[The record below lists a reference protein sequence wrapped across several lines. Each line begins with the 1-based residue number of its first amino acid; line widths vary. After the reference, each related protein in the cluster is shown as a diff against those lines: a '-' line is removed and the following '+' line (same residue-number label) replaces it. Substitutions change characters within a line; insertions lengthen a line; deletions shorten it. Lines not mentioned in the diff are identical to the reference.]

1 MRAYAAQVDRMDQGI
16 ARIVRALRDRNVLDD
31 TLLLFV
37 SDNGASD
44 EELPKA
50 QFEKRLPRQL
60 PRPAGTSPGTSG
72 NGAPTGSPRRTT
84 RTRPATTRRGP
95 RPEASASCAAARISA
110 TTRTATASLH
120 GRRTHP
126 NPPPATSASGARSIA
141 LRTPKSP
148 LDFLIPQCKRSRVLG
163 VSTGVAQ
170 LGEGRSEATAPLRIG
185 VVGLG
190 AVAQAVHLPLLA
202 KHPALFRPAALC
214 DLSPSTRARL
224 AGPLAL
230 EDDRLFSSAEELVAF
245 ADIDAVA
252 ILTSGSHGELAAAA
266 ARADLAIF
274 CEKPLAYTRAEIDEL
289 ATLDPRL
296 MLGYMKLYDPAVERA
311 RELLAGRPAPRA
323 VDVTVLH
330 PPDAPQLAHAA
341 LPPRP
346 TDLDAAMLD
355 ALSVADAATLE
366 RALGAVPAEIAH
378 LYSGAILGSIVH
390 ELAVIRY
397 LVGGPLA
404 VESADAWEHS
414 VALDGRLPGGA
425 RVSIRWHYLERYPA
439 YREEVRVHDEA
450 GTVALTFPA
459 PYLLHAPTVLTVV
472 DGDGAGERRS
482 ESRWTAEAFERQWL
496 AFADF
501 VRGGAAPRAGIHEGR
516 EDVVA
521 CQAAT
526 VLLAAR
532 KGITVGGE
540 AAGGGT

>member
-1 MRAYAAQVDRMDQGI
+1 
-16 ARIVRALRDRNVLDD
+16 L
-31 TLLLFV
+31 
-37 SDNGASD
+37 
-44 EELPKA
+44 
-50 QFEKRLPRQL
+50 
-60 PRPAGTSPGTSG
+60 
-72 NGAPTGSPRRTT
+72 
-84 RTRPATTRRGP
+84 
-95 RPEASASCAAARISA
+95 
-110 TTRTATASLH
+110 
-120 GRRTHP
+120 
-126 NPPPATSASGARSIA
+126 
-141 LRTPKSP
+141 
-148 LDFLIPQCKRSRVLG
+148 
-163 VSTGVAQ
+163 
-170 LGEGRSEATAPLRIG
+170 EATAPLRIG
-185 VVGLG
+185 IVGLG

-214 DLSPSTRARL
+214 DLSPSTCARL
-224 AGPLAL
+224 AGSLGL
-230 EDDRLFSSAEELVAF
+230 DDLRLFSSADDLVAS
-245 ADIDAVA
+245 DDLDAVA

-274 CEKPLAYTRAEIDEL
+274 CEKPLAYTLAEVDEL
-289 ATLDPRL
+289 AALEPRL

-311 RELLAGRPAPRA
+311 RELLAGRPTPRA

-346 TDLDAAMLD
+346 TDLDATMLE
-355 ALSVADAATLE
+355 ALNAADAATLA
-366 RALGAVPAEIAH
+366 RALGPVPEEIAH

-397 LVGGPLA
+397 LLGGPLT

-414 VALDGRLPGGA
+414 VALDGRLPGGT

-450 GTVALTFPA
+450 GTLALAFPA

-472 DGDGAGERRS
+472 DADGEGERRS

-501 VRGGAAPRAGIHEGR
+501 VRGGDAPRAGIAEGR

-532 KGITVGGE
+532 KGVTVGGE

>member
-1 MRAYAAQVDRMDQGI
+1 
-16 ARIVRALRDRNVLDD
+16 
-31 TLLLFV
+31 
-37 SDNGASD
+37 
-44 EELPKA
+44 
-50 QFEKRLPRQL
+50 
-60 PRPAGTSPGTSG
+60 
-72 NGAPTGSPRRTT
+72 
-84 RTRPATTRRGP
+84 
-95 RPEASASCAAARISA
+95 
-110 TTRTATASLH
+110 
-120 GRRTHP
+120 
-126 NPPPATSASGARSIA
+126 
-141 LRTPKSP
+141 
-148 LDFLIPQCKRSRVLG
+148 LG
-163 VSTGVAQ
+163 VTTGVAAAI
-170 LGEGRSEATAPLRIG
+170 GEGRSEATAPLRVG

-202 KHPALFRPAALC
+202 KHPAVFRPAALC
-214 DLSPSTRARL
+214 DLSPSTCARL
-224 AGPLAL
+224 AGSLGL
-230 EDDRLFSSAEELVAF
+230 DDIRLFSSADDLVAS
-245 ADIDAVA
+245 DDLDAVA

-266 ARADLAIF
+266 ARADLAVF
-274 CEKPLAYTRAEIDEL
+274 CEKPLAYTLAEIDEL
-289 ATLDPRL
+289 AALEPLL

-311 RELLAGRPAPRA
+311 RELLAGRPTPRA

-346 TDLDAAMLD
+346 TDLDASMLE
-355 ALSVADAATLE
+355 ALNAADAATLA
-366 RALGAVPAEIAH
+366 RALGAVPEEIAH

-397 LVGGPLA
+397 LVGGPLT
-404 VESADAWEHS
+404 VDSADAWEHS
-414 VALDGRLPGGA
+414 VAIDGRLPGGT

-439 YREEVRVHDEA
+439 YREEVRVHDDA
-450 GTVALTFPA
+450 GTVALAFPT

-472 DGDGAGERRS
+472 DADGVGERRS

-501 VRGGAAPRAGIHEGR
+501 VRGGDAPRAGIAEGR

-532 KGITVGGE
+532 KGVTVGGE

>member
-1 MRAYAAQVDRMDQGI
+1 V
-16 ARIVRALRDRNVLDD
+16 
-31 TLLLFV
+31 
-37 SDNGASD
+37 
-44 EELPKA
+44 
-50 QFEKRLPRQL
+50 
-60 PRPAGTSPGTSG
+60 
-72 NGAPTGSPRRTT
+72 
-84 RTRPATTRRGP
+84 
-95 RPEASASCAAARISA
+95 AAA
-110 TTRTATASLH
+110 
-120 GRRTHP
+120 
-126 NPPPATSASGARSIA
+126 
-141 LRTPKSP
+141 
-148 LDFLIPQCKRSRVLG
+148 V
-163 VSTGVAQ
+163 
-170 LGEGRSEATAPLRIG
+170 GEAGPDVTAPLRVG

-202 KHPALFRPAALC
+202 KHPQRFRPAALC
-214 DLSPSTRARL
+214 DLSPSTCARL
-224 AGPLAL
+224 AGRLGL
-230 EDDRLFSSAEELVAF
+230 DDVRVFSSADDLLTLEDL
-245 ADIDAVA
+245 DAVA

-266 ARADLAIF
+266 ARAELAIF
-274 CEKPLAYTRAEIDEL
+274 CEKPLAYTRAEVDEL
-289 ATLDPRL
+289 ADLEPRL

-330 PPDAPQLAHAA
+330 PPDGPQLAHAA

-346 TDLDAAMLD
+346 TDLDEAMLD
-355 ALSVADAATLE
+355 AMNAADAATLE
-366 RALGAVPAEIAH
+366 RALGDVPDEISQ

-397 LVGGPLA
+397 LVGGPFT
-404 VESADAWEHS
+404 VDFADAWERS
-414 VALDGRLPGGA
+414 VALEGRLPGGA

-439 YREEVRVHDEA
+439 YREEIRVHDEA

-472 DGDGAGERRS
+472 DGDGDGERRS

-501 VRGGAAPRAGIHEGR
+501 ARGGAAPRAGLAEGR

-526 VLLAAR
+526 ALLAAR
-532 KGITVGGE
+532 KGVTVGGE